1 MKFEYVDPDPDVP
14 WADENRWWLLNE
26 QGRAL
31 RLEYNRPFK
40 NIFGIIL
47 LNLRKLSKQLLN
59 FIMRRF
65 GYFRIGNRW
74 CRRGDQVVCT
84 LSDGR
89 KKLATVN
96 GRGKLYVTVV
106 TELGEPDDWTK
117 SKFMARRMARDT
129 LKDER

>member
-14 WADENRWWLLNE
+14 WADEKRWWLLDE

-47 LNLRKLSKQLLN
+47 LNLRKLSKRLLK

-65 GYFRIGNRW
+65 GYFPIE
-74 CRRGDQVVCT
+74 
-84 LSDGR
+84 
-89 KKLATVN
+89 AT
-96 GRGKLYVTVV
+96 T
-106 TELGEPDDWTK
+106 GEK
-117 SKFMARRMARDT
+117 QHGQ
-129 LKDER
+129 